1 MKEMDSLEQEMGEWR
16 PRKPSERLAR
26 RLFGRAELA
35 PVALRRGEFW
45 NWLTPVAAC
54 ALTVLVAVGSA
65 NHRGGAL
72 EGKGGPIIFDGFNDG
87 FNFDSGS
94 SNVPQAVRLSQLDEN
109 VQWNVCPEL
118 ALPAGSAGGASSA
131 RVEGGREA
139 ATNLNRN

>member
-1 MKEMDSLEQEMGEWR
+1 MKEMDSLEQKMGEWR

-65 NHRGGAL
+65 NHRGAAL
-72 EGKGGPIIFDGFNDG
+72 DGKDGPMVFDG
-87 FNFDSGS
+87 FNFDPGS
-94 SNVPQAVRLSQLDEN
+94 SKVPQMVRLSQLDEN

>member
-1 MKEMDSLEQEMGEWR
+1 MKEMDSLEQELREWK
-16 PRKPSERLAR
+16 PRKASERLAR
-26 RLFGRAELA
+26 RLFGSAELA

-65 NHRGGAL
+65 NHRGVAL
-72 EGKGGPIIFDGFNDG
+72 DGNGGPIASDG
-87 FNFDSGS
+87 FNFDRSS
-94 SNVPQAVRLSQLDEN
+94 SNVPQVVRLSQLDEN

-118 ALPAGSAGGASSA
+118 ALAEGSVFGASSA
-131 RVEGGREA
+131 KAGAGREA